1 MSSYKYIEA
10 RRENTAGVVVLDN
23 PPNNRLT
30 VPMMHEVLA
39 AVQKFD
45 DDPLVRAILIG
56 GKGKDFGHG
65 GDVESIL
72 ACGNEWEAN
81 QFYFTVVKVAK
92 ALRSCTKPTIAV
104 VHGQTTS
111 GNMVV
116 AMNCDLVVASDDTVM
131 GATAIDFGLLCP
143 WGPISIMPRIVGP
156 KRAFELGVTGELVT
170 ADVLLQHHVINKVV
184 PRSEL
189 DAAAM
194 EMVSNIAKKSPTAI
208 MLHKRGFYTAQ
219 DMDYEKALDYGAA
232 LMVQY
237 HMTPEAKEGMS
248 AFLQQ
253 RDAEWSVSGYTSD
266 FSVVRDTDASSGDGV
281 HLESERAG

>member
-1 MSSYKYIEA
+1 MSSYKFIET
-10 RRENTAGVVVLDN
+10 RRENAAGVVVLDN
-23 PPNNRLT
+23 PPHNRLT
-30 VPMMHEVLA
+30 VPMMQEVLA
-39 AVQKFD
+39 AVQEFD

-72 ACGNEWEAN
+72 ACGNDWEAN

-92 ALRSCTKPTIAV
+92 ALRACTKPTIAV
-104 VHGQTTS
+104 AHGQTTS

-131 GATAIDFGLLCP
+131 GSTAIDFGLLCP
-143 WGPISIMPRIVGP
+143 WGPISIMPRHVGP
-156 KRAFELGVTGELVT
+156 KRAFELGVTGELVS
-170 ADVLLQHHVINKVV
+170 ADVLLQHHIINKVV

-194 EMVSNIAKKSPTAI
+194 EMVSTIAQKSPTAI
-208 MLHKRGFYTAQ
+208 MLHKRAFYNAQ
-219 DMDYEKALDYGAA
+219 DMAYDKAIEYGAA
-232 LMVQY
+232 MMVQY

-248 AFLQQ
+248 AFLQG
-253 RDAEWSVSGYTSD
+253 REAHWNVSGYTSD
-266 FSVVRDTDASSGDGV
+266 FSVVRETEAVSI
-281 HLESERAG
+281 AQ